1 MGRLSAIFIAF
12 CMVLIAISIGI
23 VTYLSFGFTGME
35 ASVIATAVLTAL
47 VMMNSLTGRTKDRG
61 DLGGQIAD
69 LSRGTADMARQVSE
83 LDRRLVALEND
94 VAIAIE
100 KTRSSTAPLQTEIG
114 ELGELVKDLAD
125 AVSAHEQMLESAI
138 RSATPARLAPAPAVP
153 VPVPAP
159 PYAPAAYAP
168 APPYA
173 PPAQPYAP
181 EPQQQYVELTEPV
194 QQPPM
199 AAPKQPMPTDTGYFR
214 GRDSASV
221 VAELARTI
229 EANRIDLYLQPIV
242 TLPQRKV
249 RYYEALTRLRADD
262 GTLLA
267 PADFQHHAENSGL
280 LPAIDNL
287 MTFRSVQVV
296 RRLTTKNREVGLFC
310 SMSVGTL
317 TNATVF
323 KAITDFLEANR
334 TLAPYI
340 VFEFNQSAVR
350 EMGPIEEECVASL
363 ADLGFRFSLN
373 RVTDLR
379 MEPRELAE
387 RGFRFVKVPAPL
399 LLSRTAAP
407 QGDIHPQ
414 DFSDLLG
421 RFGID
426 LIAEQIESEGA
437 VVDLLDYDVRFGQGT
452 LFSPPRPVRTEVLQ
466 GAQERPP
473 ERAPAPPPPQPRAV
487 DRPAPPSGEAP
498 QGRVRGPGRDTA
510 IAEIARGIARRAQ
523 GGG

>member
-1 MGRLSAIFIAF
+1 
-12 CMVLIAISIGI
+12 
-23 VTYLSFGFTGME
+23 ME
-35 ASVIATAVLTAL
+35 ASVITTAVLTAL
-47 VMMNSLTGRTKDRG
+47 VMMNSLTGRTRDRG

-69 LSRGTADMARQVSE
+69 LSRGTADIGRQVSE
-83 LDRRLVALEND
+83 LDRRLVALENG
-94 VAIAIE
+94 VAGALE
-100 KTRSSTAPLQTEIG
+100 RSRAATEPLATEIG

-138 RSATPARLAPAPAVP
+138 RSATPARLAPVPPA
-153 VPVPAP
+153 PVPAQP
-159 PYAPAAYAP
+159 APYVPAASYT
-168 APPYA
+168 
-173 PPAQPYAP
+173 P
-181 EPQQQYVELTEPV
+181 EPPRQDYVDLTEPV
-194 QQPPM
+194 PQPAPA
-199 AAPKQPMPTDTGYFR
+199 AAPAAQPYDTGYFR
-214 GRDSASV
+214 GRDSGAV
-221 VAELARTI
+221 VAELARAI

-262 GTLLA
+262 GTLLT

-340 VFEFNQSAVR
+340 VFEFHQSAVR
-350 EMGPIEEECVASL
+350 EMGPIEEECIASL
-363 ADLGFRFSLN
+363 ADLGFRFSMD

-387 RGFRFVKVPAPL
+387 RGFRFVKVPAGL
-399 LLSRTAAP
+399 LLSRSAAP
-407 QGDIHPQ
+407 QGDIHPA

-426 LIAEQIESEGA
+426 LIAEQIESEGT

-466 GAQERPP
+466 GAQDRTNERTV
-473 ERAPAPPPPQPRAV
+473 EQRAPAPQPRAV
-487 DRPAPPSGEAP
+487 ERPAPPVGDAP
-498 QGRVRGPGRDTA
+498 QGGLRPRGSARDTA

>member
-1 MGRLSAIFIAF
+1 
-12 CMVLIAISIGI
+12 
-23 VTYLSFGFTGME
+23 
-35 ASVIATAVLTAL
+35 
-47 VMMNSLTGRTKDRG
+47 
-61 DLGGQIAD
+61 
-69 LSRGTADMARQVSE
+69 
-83 LDRRLVALEND
+83 
-94 VAIAIE
+94 
-100 KTRSSTAPLQTEIG
+100 
-114 ELGELVKDLAD
+114 
-125 AVSAHEQMLESAI
+125 
-138 RSATPARLAPAPAVP
+138 
-153 VPVPAP
+153 
-159 PYAPAAYAP
+159 
-168 APPYA
+168 
-173 PPAQPYAP
+173 
-181 EPQQQYVELTEPV
+181 
-194 QQPPM
+194 
-199 AAPKQPMPTDTGYFR
+199 
-214 GRDSASV
+214 
-221 VAELARTI
+221 
-229 EANRIDLYLQPIV
+229 
-242 TLPQRKV
+242 
-249 RYYEALTRLRADD
+249 
-262 GTLLA
+262 
-267 PADFQHHAENSGL
+267 
-280 LPAIDNL
+280 

-466 GAQERPP
+466 GAVERAP
-473 ERAPAPPPPQPRAV
+473 ERAPAPPPPQPRV
-487 DRPAPPSGEAP
+487 MERPAPPVSEAP
-498 QGRVRGPGRDTA
+498 QGAPRVRGPGRDTA